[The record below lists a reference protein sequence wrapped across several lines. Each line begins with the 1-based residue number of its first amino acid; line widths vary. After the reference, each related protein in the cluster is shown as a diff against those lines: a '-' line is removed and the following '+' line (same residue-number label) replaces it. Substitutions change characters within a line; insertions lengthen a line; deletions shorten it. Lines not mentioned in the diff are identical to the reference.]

1 MSGLSREQ
9 ISLVAAV
16 EAAEKAGTKRL
27 MAEIL
32 LDSIS
37 RTDAEILSLAT
48 ILLKEFGGKVGV
60 EIAVELKERL
70 ETSPASESTK
80 QVRVDVL
87 LLAVKK
93 VEFRACLRSLQIPK
107 GRAGV
112 SLGSDVEYW
121 PQDFGGVKYG
131 VAMIGSDGNV
141 ESAIEVGKL
150 LSEIDARVFVLVG
163 MAAGVRKAIGL
174 GDVVVASNVIDYETA
189 VLQPDRTIYRPK
201 TYAPRLRS
209 LQRIH
214 TLAQV
219 DPDWGA
225 RVQNEMRAH
234 LESGEQIPERPP
246 EVKVGVVLA
255 GSKLIESDE
264 ALVQLANALHGRTL
278 AAEMEGAGFA
288 LACLNEGVNWFVV
301 RGIADFAQ
309 KRRPKNYQFA
319 ATFAAAAFV
328 RDAIASGRLGVKLE
342 PN

>member
-9 ISLVAAV
+9 VSLVAAV
-16 EAAEKAGTKRL
+16 EAASNQGTKRL
-27 MAEIL
+27 MAELL
-32 LDSIS
+32 LDSIA
-37 RTDAEILSLAT
+37 RTDAEILSFAT
-48 ILLKEFGGKVGV
+48 ILLKEFGGTAGI
-60 EIAVELKERL
+60 EIAVELEKRL
-70 ETSPASESTK
+70 RRTPINNSSKRA
-80 QVRVDVL
+80 RIDVL

-93 VEFRACLRSLQIPK
+93 VEFRACLRSLQIPE

-112 SLGSDVEYW
+112 SLGADVEYW
-121 PQDFGGVKYG
+121 PQDFAGVKYG

-141 ESAIEVGKL
+141 ESAIEVNKL
-150 LSEIDARVFVLVG
+150 LAEVDAKVFVLVG
-163 MAAGVRKAIGL
+163 MAAGVRKSIGL
-174 GDVVVASNVIDYETA
+174 GDVVVASHVIDYETA
-189 VLQPDRTIYRPK
+189 VLRPDRTIHRPK
-201 TYAPRLRS
+201 TYTPRLRS
-209 LQRIH
+209 LQRIP

-234 LESGEQIPERPP
+234 LEPGEQIPDKLP

-255 GSKLIESDE
+255 GSKLIESDDALLQLSE
-264 ALVQLANALHGRTL
+264 ALHVRTL

-288 LACLNEGVNWFVV
+288 HACLNEGINWFVV

-328 RDAIASGRLGVKLE
+328 RDAIASGRLGVKLD
-342 PN
+342 PS